1 MPVSLSVVWMAVRA
15 SLRRVLEQVT
25 LAELAAGRLPEH
37 VRLLAEEYSSS
48 WDAPAAPG
56 DPAGGRASR

>member
-1 MPVSLSVVWMAVRA
+1 VWIALRA
-15 SLRRVLEQVT
+15 SLRGVLEQVSV
-25 LAELAAGRLPEH
+25 AELGGVRVPEH